1 MDEWEHIE
9 QQKNLKDILNKYML
23 KFRLRQ
29 LRDVKYVLD
38 NNNNNYV
45 SNSNLDT
52 PLLESNKHNKHNK
65 HNKKKSL
72 SRYCCCFNIKHF
84 Y

>member
-23 KFRLRQ
+23 KVRLRQ

-52 PLLESNKHNKHNK
+52 PLLESNKHNK
-65 HNKKKSL
+65 KKSL

>member
-23 KFRLRQ
+23 KVRLRQ

-65 HNKKKSL
+65 KKSL